1 MSRQSKSRLG
11 VGFIGS
17 GFMTRFHIRSFQ
29 AVRDADILGVW
40 SPNATHAEEAAT
52 LARELGVGQARVHG
66 SLADLVSAKEIDA
79 IWVVGPN
86 HLRVAHFEEICGLLQ
101 DGKADLLA
109 LACEKPLARNV
120 AEARQIIELMEKTDL
135 LHGYLENQVF
145 TPSVTRGREIIWR
158 RGAAIAGRPYL
169 ARAAEEHSGPHAPW
183 FWQGEK
189 QGGGVLTDMLCH
201 SIEAGR
207 FLLTDPDKPR
217 NSLRIKSVAGQIA
230 SLKWTRKEYVELLKE
245 SMGGE
250 VDFGR
255 SPVEDFAR
263 GTITF
268 MDDAGH
274 ELILEA
280 TSSWSFVGPGL
291 RLTFELLGPE
301 YALNINSLDTSLKVF
316 LSRRVQGKG
325 GEDLVEKQNAE
336 QGLMPVLDNEPAYY
350 GYEAENRHMVRAFLA
365 GESPSETLHDGL
377 AVIETLM
384 SLYLSA
390 EEGRRVDF
398 PPPGLESFV
407 PQVASGSWD
416 PHAHH

>member
-245 SMGGE
+245 SMAPLGLW
-250 VDFGR
+250 V
-255 SPVEDFAR
+255 V
-263 GTITF
+263 
-268 MDDAGH
+268 
-274 ELILEA
+274 L
-280 TSSWSFVGPGL
+280 VGPGL
-291 RLTFELLGPE
+291 C
-301 YALNINSLDTSLKVF
+301 F
-316 LSRRVQGKG
+316 LEVC
-325 GEDLVEKQNAE
+325 LCC
-336 QGLMPVLDNEPAYY
+336 
-350 GYEAENRHMVRAFLA
+350 
-365 GESPSETLHDGL
+365 
-377 AVIETLM
+377 AVVIIE
-384 SLYLSA
+384 
-390 EEGRRVDF
+390 F
-398 PPPGLESFV
+398 
-407 PQVASGSWD
+407 QKWGSDIVW
-416 PHAHH
+416 